1 MKKTLLSF
9 FISLAPLFLFAQ
21 DALLKDSSEK
31 FKIDAELRV
40 RGNVLNGYKAL
51 PTESTSPNYLVEQRT
66 RLNLAYQNKK

>member
-40 RGNVLNGYKAL
+40 RGNVFKRIQGTSNRIDLTKL
-51 PTESTSPNYLVEQRT
+51 PG
-66 RLNLAYQNKK
+66 